1 MRRCGSPVARDRMAR
16 SVREERCVTSPPHS
30 ARSYT
35 IYFIL
40 LLQCTVF
47 YQNTAHAGVLSS
59 LDRYEV
65 TYPQWL
71 NHRSKRAAHTDTK
84 HPSEVDIKITA
95 EGMELVLQ
103 LQRNEE
109 LLATNYQEIWY
120 GPNGSRYFSKPSS
133 RDHCYY
139 HGTVRGAE
147 HSSVVLSTCS
157 GLRGMIALNH
167 SAAYVIEPLANH
179 SVSQGHAVFRAE
191 SLKIPMSTCSQ
202 HHGGENHTDKLD
214 ELIGG
219 IAQASHATR
228 EKRDISRSMKYVE
241 LMMVADHAE
250 FVKHGSDLE
259 RTKMK
264 LLEAANYVD
273 KYYKALN
280 IRVAL
285 ILLEIWNDKDKIN
298 VTENPYSTL
307 EAFLTWR
314 RKHLR
319 QLPNDNAQ
327 LITGVPFQGTT
338 IGLAPLKA
346 MCSEHQSGG
355 VNSDHS
361 EIAVGV
367 AATMAHEMGHNFG
380 MNHDSDGCCQAL
392 PEDGG
397 CIMAAATGHPFP
409 RVFNPCNQAD
419 LKRYLNSGGGKCLFN
434 LPNTRVMYG
443 GQRCGNGYREEG
455 EECDCGEVEE
465 CSSPCC
471 NANNCT
477 LKAGAACAEGVCCE
491 NCKLKN
497 PGVLC
502 RAPSGSCDLPEYCD
516 GKSES
521 CPANFYLVDGSPC
534 AHGQAYC
541 YTGMC
546 LTLKQQCQS
555 LWGKDARPAPDLCF
569 TEVNRAGDPYGNCG
583 KDLMGKYRKCTERDA
598 KCGKIQ
604 CQSSATKP
612 IETNAVSI
620 DTTIRNGQHQ
630 ILCRGTHV
638 YRPGKGEESLGDT
651 LDPGLVM
658 TGTKCGDN
666 AICFGGECRNA
677 SLLQADTCN
686 ARCHGHGMCNNN
698 KNCHCDPG
706 WAPPN
711 CDKAGNGGS
720 VDSGPVIIKSSL
732 HALLVLLP
740 VGLCIG
746 LGILFLYWCYKWKL
760 HSLKDVA
767 HPPHEIV
774 PTTPDS
780 KTPAS
785 GHANPTF
792 QLKKTNT
799 DKLEANQQPNPTGTP
814 RSRHSAIRPVVKP
827 PPVPAYALQPKSPPV
842 SETSS
847 SSHSSPSVAPKSRP
861 NPPSRPPPPRPV
873 TKPTQ
878 IKKEE
883 LFGNGPQVSPALLQ
897 KGRTNLTPS
906 AGHLRTQTE
915 ASGKS

>member
-250 FVKHGSDLE
+250 
-259 RTKMK
+259 
-264 LLEAANYVD
+264 
-273 KYYKALN
+273 
-280 IRVAL
+280 
-285 ILLEIWNDKDKIN
+285 
-298 VTENPYSTL
+298 
-307 EAFLTWR
+307 
-314 RKHLR
+314 
-319 QLPNDNAQ
+319 
-327 LITGVPFQGTT
+327 
-338 IGLAPLKA
+338 
-346 MCSEHQSGG
+346 
-355 VNSDHS
+355 DHS